1 MTLSNSKFVVGK
13 KLNLQLTIF
22 SSLQNKKKGVL
33 QLAPTLPLFNICQL
47 NSPPLK
53 LNKIEG
59 FYLFKYFTLN
69 SSLEVLHLLA
79 WVILSFL

>member
-1 MTLSNSKFVVGK
+1 MTLSNSKFVAGE
-13 KLNLQLTIF
+13 KLNLQLTIS
-22 SSLQNKKKGVL
+22 SSLQNKKVYCSS
-33 QLAPTLPLFNICQL
+33 LPHFPSSIICQL